1 MNFFHQG
8 GVMMWPLALV
18 SITVL
23 AVIIERLLLF
33 SSFSFPGKNF
43 SQNLSRAL
51 TDGNMQP
58 VMDLMRRTTS
68 LKSFVSALESP
79 DTGHRESILGMAVAE
94 ILRSLE
100 KRLPLL
106 AILARLAPLLGL
118 LGTILG
124 MITTFSHIAS
134 SSAGIN
140 MTLLASGI
148 WQALLTTAAGLCIAI
163 PALLALHWFRQR
175 VLDISDAL
183 NATANVALSIHCAD
197 RRHD

>member
-1 MNFFHQG
+1 MDLFHQG
-8 GVMMWPLALV
+8 GAMMWPLALV

-23 AVIIERLLLF
+23 AIIIERLLFF

-43 SQNLSRAL
+43 PQILSRAL
-51 TDGNMQP
+51 TDSNMQP
-58 VMDLMRRTTS
+58 IVELLRGTAS
-68 LKSFVSALESP
+68 LKTFVSALETP
-79 DTGHRESILGMAVAE
+79 DKEHHESILGIAVAE
-94 ILRSLE
+94 TLRSLE
-100 KRLPLL
+100 KRLSLL
-106 AILARLAPLLGL
+106 SILARIAPLLGL

-134 SSAGIN
+134 SSSGIN
-140 MTLLASGI
+140 MSLLASGI

-183 NATANVALSIHCAD
+183 NATANAALTIQKTASH
-197 RRHD
+197 HD

>member
-58 VMDLMRRTTS
+58 VMDLMRRTSS
-68 LKSFVSALESP
+68 LKSFVSALETP

-163 PALLALHWFRQR
+163 PALLALHGFRQR

-183 NATANVALSIHCAD
+183 NATANVTLSIHCAD